1 MAWTPFPETMHR
13 IPKSGAVVLRDFPET
28 PEWMLNF
35 PAPEHG
41 TQRVRLAEARHA
53 WGGLSAGSVPGPAD
67 LKDAPLLLLQ
77 KTFDDGGAMF
87 FVGRVFG
94 HPLIDEGHR
103 CRTSLVV
110 GFEGDRI
117 GWARTISRWYRLQ
130 QITRKH

>member
-1 MAWTPFPETMHR
+1 M
-13 IPKSGAVVLRDFPET
+13 LRDFPET

-41 TQRVRLAEARHA
+41 TQRARLTAARDA
-53 WGGLSAGSVPGPAD
+53 WDALRAGSVPAPES
-67 LKDAPLLLLQ
+67 LERAPLLVLQ
-77 KTFDDGGAMF
+77 AVVEEGGAMF
-87 FVGRVFG
+87 FVGRVFD

-130 QITRKH
+130 RLTRKH